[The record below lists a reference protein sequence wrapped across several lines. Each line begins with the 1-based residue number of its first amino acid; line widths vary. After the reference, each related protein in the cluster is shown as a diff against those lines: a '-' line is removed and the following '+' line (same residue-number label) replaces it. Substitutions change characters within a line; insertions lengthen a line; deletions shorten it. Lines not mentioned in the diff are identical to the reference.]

1 MPTRLVLASS
11 SAVRLNL
18 LRATGLEVTAEPAR
32 VDEELIRRGLEAE
45 GANPRDLADTLAEM
59 KAAKIAD
66 RHPEAVVIGC
76 DQVLEFA
83 GQAWAKPE
91 TAQQAR
97 DQLLALRGKTHQLLS
112 AVVVFEATRPVW
124 RDIGVASLTMRTF
137 SDGYLHG
144 YLQRNWPR
152 IGASVGGYMLEEEG
166 ARLFTSIQGDY
177 FTILGLPLL
186 PLLSY
191 LGLRGFIES

>member
-1 MPTRLVLASS
+1 MPPRLVLASS

-18 LRATGLEVTAEPAR
+18 LRAAGLEVTAEPAR

-45 GANPRDLADTLAEM
+45 GAKPRDLADTLAEM

-97 DQLLALRGKTHQLLS
+97 DQLLALRGKTHRLLS

-124 RDIGVASLTMRTF
+124 RHIGVASLTMRTF
-137 SDGYLHG
+137 SDSYLDG

-166 ARLFTSIQGDY
+166 ARLFTSIEGDY